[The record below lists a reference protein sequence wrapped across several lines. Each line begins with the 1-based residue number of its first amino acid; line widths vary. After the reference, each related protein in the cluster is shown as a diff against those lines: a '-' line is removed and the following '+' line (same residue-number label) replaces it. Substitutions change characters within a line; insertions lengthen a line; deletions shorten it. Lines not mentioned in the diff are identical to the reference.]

1 MTPPSRAELVEHLVH
16 TGIAGQ
22 VNTPRQNNLKHY
34 RRLAEGDPYYL
45 LGLDPAQDWTFDDVL
60 GLMSKRC
67 GVVAD
72 PGYEW
77 GIDTIDPDRTV
88 DALEAVAD
96 RMAQAAARRE
106 RVMFATG
113 HPRNLLE
120 SYARWAAALADR
132 GCVVVTAAGGHTYEV
147 DGEFPPHRRELVWRD
162 GVGLVTDGESPRH
175 SHHPFAMQAVLT
187 ELRAAGEP
195 WPQLV
200 IADHGFAGAA
210 GEAGIP
216 TLGFADSN
224 DPALF
229 VAEHEGKLHA
239 SVPLDDGYTAD
250 DYQPLVD
257 YVLWRAG
264 LT

>member
-1 MTPPSRAELVEHLVH
+1 MTPPSRAELVEHLVR

-34 RRLAEGDPYYL
+34 RRLVDGDEYYQF
-45 LGLDPAQDWTFDDVL
+45 GLTFAQDWSFDDVL
-60 GLMSKRC
+60 ALMSKRC

-77 GIDTIDPDRTV
+77 GIDTIDPDRTA

-96 RMAQAAARRE
+96 RLAEAAAGRE
-106 RVMFATG
+106 RVLFATG

-120 SYARWAAALADR
+120 TYQRWGAALAER
-132 GCVVVTAAGGHTYEV
+132 GCAVVTAAEGHTYEV
-147 DGEFPPHRRELVWRD
+147 ESEYPPSRRVLVWRD
-162 GVGLVTDGESPRH
+162 GVGMVTDGVDSRH
-175 SHHPFAMQAVLT
+175 SHHPFAMRAVLA
-187 ELRAAGEP
+187 ELREAGEA

-229 VAEHEGKLHA
+229 LAEHEGKLHA
-239 SVPLDDGYTAD
+239 TVPLDDGYTTD
-250 DYQPLVD
+250 DYRPLAD
-257 YVLWRAG
+257 YVLDRAG